1 MSITS
6 YIRTIPDYPKK
17 GVQFRDITTL
27 LLDAQGLR
35 ETIDKFVNR
44 YSNSGIQT
52 IAVIEA
58 RGFLIGAPLAYLLGC
73 GLVPIRKKGKLP
85 GKTRGIDYYLEYG
98 ADRVEIHEDAILPGQ
113 KVLLVDDLIATG
125 GTAQAAIEL
134 LAQSGAVL
142 HEAAFLVDLPDL
154 GGSKKLREK
163 GYSIFSL
170 CEFEGD

>member
-1 MSITS
+1 MSIIS
-6 YIRTIPDYPKK
+6 YIRTIPNYPKE

-27 LLDAQGLR
+27 LLHAQGWR
-35 ETIDKFVNR
+35 ETIDAFVSR
-44 YSNSGIQT
+44 YAESGIQT

-85 GKTRGIDYYLEYG
+85 GKTRGIDYELEYG
-98 ADRVEIHEDAILPGQ
+98 ADRVEIHEDAISLGQ

-125 GTAQAAIEL
+125 GTADAAIEL
-134 LAQSGAVL
+134 LKQSGAVL

-154 GGSKKLREK
+154 GGSRKLREK
-163 GYSIFSL
+163 GYNVFSL
-170 CEFEGD
+170 CAFEGG